1 MALLGTMSLFPP
13 VAAPNQ
19 PVDCLLNIVNNGATA
34 LTVNG
39 IRGLVADAAMKESVS
54 AYAPQF
60 AIGPGMTTLVP
71 SGGGSLLFKAT
82 FIPIAPQGW
91 RFLNPNLPQPP
102 TGPMQAFSPAMQPV
116 EPSLPQSFT

>member
-39 IRGLVADAAMKESVS
+39 IRGLVADAAMKGDKTAVR
-54 AYAPQF
+54 ALIAQ
-60 AIGPGMTTLVP
+60 
-71 SGGGSLLFKAT
+71 KADVN
-82 FIPIAPQGW
+82 AA
-91 RFLNPNLPQPP
+91 
-102 TGPMQAFSPAMQPV
+102 QADGATAHSR
-116 EPSLPQSFT
+116 SRKN